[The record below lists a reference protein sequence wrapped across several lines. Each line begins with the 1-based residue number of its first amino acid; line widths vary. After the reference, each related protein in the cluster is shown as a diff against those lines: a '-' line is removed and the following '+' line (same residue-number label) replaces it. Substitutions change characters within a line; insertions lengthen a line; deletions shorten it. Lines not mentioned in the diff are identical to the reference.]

1 MYTVSVPYSPF
12 PESEMSLRALIEAM
26 RPKQWAKNIFI
37 FAPLVFDQKLFHPT
51 YLARTV
57 AGFVLLCLISGAVY
71 LMNDLV
77 DAEKDRQHPRKRNRP
92 IASGRL
98 SPRLALAAAVLI
110 PLVGLPLGFLLDPLF
125 GGILLGYL
133 VLQIAYS
140 FVLKNAVI
148 IDALAVAAGFV
159 LRVAAGIPLVEAERF
174 SPWIY
179 TCMGLL
185 ALFISFSKRRHELTL
200 LGENANGHRESL
212 GEYSVL
218 LLDQFILIVTAAT
231 LVAYT
236 LYTFSAPNLPPNH
249 TMMLT
254 VPFVLYA
261 VFRYMYLVYVKGLG
275 GEPEEIVLRDRPLQV
290 GVLLWGLA
298 VILIMYCR

>member
-1 MYTVSVPYSPF
+1 
-12 PESEMSLRALIEAM
+12 MSLKALIEAM

-37 FAPLVFDQKLFHPT
+37 FAPLVFDHKLFHPS

-57 AGFVLLCLISGAVY
+57 AGFFLLCLVSGAVY

-77 DAEKDRQHPRKRNRP
+77 DVEKDRQHPRKRNRP

-98 SPRLALAAAVLI
+98 SPRLALFMAILI
-110 PLVGLPLGFLLDPLF
+110 PLAGLPLGFLLDPLF

-148 IDALAVAAGFV
+148 VDALAVAAGFV

-185 ALFISFSKRRHELTL
+185 ALFISFSKRRHELTF
-200 LGENANGHRESL
+200 LGENANNHRESL

-261 VFRYMYLVYVKGLG
+261 IFRYLYLVYVKGLG

-298 VILIMYCR
+298 VILIMYLG

>member
-1 MYTVSVPYSPF
+1 
-12 PESEMSLRALIEAM
+12 MSLRALIEAM

-77 DAEKDRQHPRKRNRP
+77 DVEKDRQHPRKRNRP

-98 SPRLALAAAVLI
+98 SPRLALAAAILI
-110 PLVGLPLGFLLDPLF
+110 PVVSLPVGFLLDPLF

-298 VILIMYCR
+298 VILIMYWR

>member
-1 MYTVSVPYSPF
+1 
-12 PESEMSLRALIEAM
+12 MSLKALIEAM

-133 VLQIAYS
+133 ALQVAYS

-254 VPFVLYA
+254 VPFVLYT

-298 VILIMYCR
+298 VILIMYWR

>member
-1 MYTVSVPYSPF
+1 
-12 PESEMSLRALIEAM
+12 MSLKALIEAM

-37 FAPLVFDQKLFHPT
+37 FAPLVFDYKLFHPS

-57 AGFVLLCLISGAVY
+57 AGFVLLCLVSGAVY

-77 DAEKDRQHPRKRNRP
+77 DVEKDRQHPRKRNRP

-98 SPRLALAAAVLI
+98 SPRLALSMAILI
-110 PLVGLPLGFLLDPLF
+110 PLAGLPLGFLLDPLF

-148 IDALAVAAGFV
+148 VDALAVAAGFV

-185 ALFISFSKRRHELTL
+185 ALFISFSKRRHELTF
-200 LGENANGHRESL
+200 LGENANNHRESL

-261 VFRYMYLVYVKGLG
+261 IFRYLYLVYVKGLG

-298 VILIMYCR
+298 VILIMYLG

>member
-1 MYTVSVPYSPF
+1 
-12 PESEMSLRALIEAM
+12 MSLKALLEAM
-26 RPKQWAKNIFI
+26 RPKQWAKNIFV
-37 FAPLVFDQKLFHPT
+37 FAPLVFDLKLFHPV
-51 YLARTV
+51 YLARTI
-57 AGFVLLCLISGAVY
+57 AGFLLLCLISGAVY
-71 LMNDLV
+71 LINDLA

-98 SPRLALAAAVLI
+98 SPRLALTAAILI
-110 PLVGLPLGFLLDPLF
+110 PLFGIPLGLVLNPLF
-125 GGILLGYL
+125 GAILVVYFI
-133 VLQIAYS
+133 LQIAYS
-140 FVLKNAVI
+140 FSLKNFVI
-148 IDALAVAAGFV
+148 IDAMAVAAGFV

-200 LGENANGHRESL
+200 LGENANNHRESL
-212 GEYSVL
+212 GEYTIP
-218 LLDQFILIVTAAT
+218 LLDQLILIVTAAT

-249 TMMLT
+249 MMMLT

-261 VFRYMYLVYVKGLG
+261 VFRYLYLVYVKGLG

-298 VILIMYCR
+298 VILIMYLG

>member
-1 MYTVSVPYSPF
+1 
-12 PESEMSLRALIEAM
+12 MSLKALIEAM

-57 AGFVLLCLISGAVY
+57 AGLVLLCLISGAVY

-254 VPFVLYA
+254 VPFVLYT

-298 VILIMYCR
+298 VILIMYWR

>member
-1 MYTVSVPYSPF
+1 
-12 PESEMSLRALIEAM
+12 MSLKALIEAM

-37 FAPLVFDQKLFHPT
+37 FAPLVFDQKLFHPL

-110 PLVGLPLGFLLDPLF
+110 PMIGLPLGFLLDPLF

-133 VLQIAYS
+133 ALQVAYS

-298 VILIMYCR
+298 VILIMYWR

>member
-1 MYTVSVPYSPF
+1 
-12 PESEMSLRALIEAM
+12 MSLKALVEAM
-26 RPKQWAKNIFI
+26 RPKQWAKNIFV
-37 FAPLVFDQKLFHPT
+37 FAPLVFDLKLFHPV
-51 YLARTV
+51 YLARTL
-57 AGFVLLCLISGAVY
+57 AGFVLLCMISGAVY
-71 LMNDLV
+71 LINDLV

-98 SPRLALAAAVLI
+98 SPRLALTAATLI
-110 PLVGLPLGFLLDPLF
+110 PMMSIPLGFWLDPLF
-125 GGILLGYL
+125 GAILVAYF

-140 FVLKNAVI
+140 FALKNSVI
-148 IDALAVAAGFV
+148 IDAMAVATGFV

-200 LGENANGHRESL
+200 LGENADNHRESL
-212 GEYSVL
+212 GEYTVP

-236 LYTFSAPNLPPNH
+236 LYTFSAPNLPPNY

-254 VPFVLYA
+254 VPLVLYA
-261 VFRYMYLVYVKGLG
+261 VFRYLYLVYVKGLG

-298 VILIMYCR
+298 VILIMYLG

>member
-1 MYTVSVPYSPF
+1 
-12 PESEMSLRALIEAM
+12 MSLKALITAM
-26 RPKQWAKNIFI
+26 RPKQWAKNIFV
-37 FAPLVFDQKLFHPT
+37 FAPLVFDQKLFHPV

-71 LMNDLV
+71 LVNDLV
-77 DAEKDRQHPRKRNRP
+77 DAEKDRQHPRKRHRP

-98 SPRLALAAAVLI
+98 SPRAAMVCALLI
-110 PLVGLPLGFLLDPLF
+110 PLVGLPAGFLLDPLF
-125 GGILLGYL
+125 GGVLSAYLILQ
-133 VLQIAYS
+133 VAYS
-140 FVLKNAVI
+140 FLLKNVVI
-148 IDALAVAAGFV
+148 MDALAVAAGFV

-200 LGENANGHRESL
+200 LGENANHHRESL
-212 GEYSVL
+212 GEYNVL

-236 LYTFSAPNLPPNH
+236 LYTFSAPNLPSNH

-261 VFRYMYLVYVKGLG
+261 IFRYLYLVYVKGMG

-290 GVLLWGLA
+290 GVLLWGMA
-298 VILIMYCR
+298 VILIMYVR

>member
-1 MYTVSVPYSPF
+1 
-12 PESEMSLRALIEAM
+12 MSLKALIEAM

-37 FAPLVFDQKLFHPT
+37 FAPLVFDHKLFHPS

-57 AGFVLLCLISGAVY
+57 AGFVLLCLVSGAVY

-77 DAEKDRQHPRKRNRP
+77 DVEKDRQHPRKRNRP
-92 IASGRL
+92 LASGRL
-98 SPRLALAAAVLI
+98 SPRLALSMAILI
-110 PLVGLPLGFLLDPLF
+110 PLAGLPLGFLLDPLF

-185 ALFISFSKRRHELTL
+185 ALFISFSKRRHELAL
-200 LGENANGHRESL
+200 LGENANNHRESL

-298 VILIMYCR
+298 VILIMYLG

>member
-1 MYTVSVPYSPF
+1 
-12 PESEMSLRALIEAM
+12 MSLRALIEAM

-37 FAPLVFDQKLFHPT
+37 FAPLVFDQKLFHPI

-133 VLQIAYS
+133 VLQVAYS

-298 VILIMYCR
+298 VILIMYWR

>member
-1 MYTVSVPYSPF
+1 
-12 PESEMSLRALIEAM
+12 MSLKALIEAM

-77 DAEKDRQHPRKRNRP
+77 DVEKDRQHPRKRNRP

-98 SPRLALAAAVLI
+98 SPRLALSAAVLI

-133 VLQIAYS
+133 VLQVAYS

-200 LGENANGHRESL
+200 LGKNANDHRESL

-298 VILIMYCR
+298 VILIMYWQ

>member
-1 MYTVSVPYSPF
+1 
-12 PESEMSLRALIEAM
+12 MSLKALIEAM

-57 AGFVLLCLISGAVY
+57 AGLVLLCLISGAVY

-133 VLQIAYS
+133 ALQVAYS
-140 FVLKNAVI
+140 FVLKNVVI

-174 SPWIY
+174 SPWVY

-298 VILIMYCR
+298 VILIMYWR

>member
-1 MYTVSVPYSPF
+1 
-12 PESEMSLRALIEAM
+12 MSLRALIEAM

-37 FAPLVFDQKLFHPT
+37 FAPLVFDQKLFHLT

-77 DAEKDRQHPRKRNRP
+77 DVEKDRQHPRKRNRP

-298 VILIMYCR
+298 VILIMYWR

>member
-1 MYTVSVPYSPF
+1 
-12 PESEMSLRALIEAM
+12 MSLKALLEAM
-26 RPKQWAKNIFI
+26 RPKQWAKNIFV
-37 FAPLVFDQKLFHPT
+37 FAPLVFDLKLFHPV
-51 YLARTV
+51 YLARTI
-57 AGFVLLCLISGAVY
+57 AGFLLLCLISGAVY
-71 LMNDLV
+71 LINDLADV
-77 DAEKDRQHPRKRNRP
+77 EKDRQHPRKRNRP

-98 SPRLALAAAVLI
+98 SPRLALTAAILI
-110 PLVGLPLGFLLDPLF
+110 PLFGIPLGLVLNPLF
-125 GGILLGYL
+125 GAILVVYFI
-133 VLQIAYS
+133 LQIAYS
-140 FVLKNAVI
+140 FSLKNFVI
-148 IDALAVAAGFV
+148 IDAMAVAAGFV

-200 LGENANGHRESL
+200 LGENANNHRESL
-212 GEYSVL
+212 GEYTIP
-218 LLDQFILIVTAAT
+218 LLDQLILIVTAAT

-249 TMMLT
+249 MMMLT

-261 VFRYMYLVYVKGLG
+261 VFRYLYLVYVKGLG

-298 VILIMYCR
+298 VILIMYLG

>member
-1 MYTVSVPYSPF
+1 
-12 PESEMSLRALIEAM
+12 MSLRALIEAM

-57 AGFVLLCLISGAVY
+57 AGFVLLCLVSGAVY

-133 VLQIAYS
+133 ALQVAYS

-298 VILIMYCR
+298 VILIMYWR

>member
-1 MYTVSVPYSPF
+1 
-12 PESEMSLRALIEAM
+12 MSLKALIEAM
-26 RPKQWAKNIFI
+26 RPKQWAKNIFV
-37 FAPLVFDQKLFHPT
+37 FAPLVFDLKLFHPV
-51 YLARTV
+51 YLARTL

-71 LMNDLV
+71 LINDLV
-77 DAEKDRQHPRKRNRP
+77 DADKDRQHPRKRNRP

-98 SPRLALAAAVLI
+98 SPRRALMAAILI
-110 PLVGLPLGFLLDPLF
+110 PLLSLPAGFRLDPLF
-125 GGILLGYL
+125 GAILAVYF

-140 FVLKNAVI
+140 FSLKNLVI
-148 IDALAVAAGFV
+148 VDAMAVAMGFV

-200 LGENANGHRESL
+200 LGENANSHRESL
-212 GEYSVL
+212 GEYSIP
-218 LLDQFILIVTAAT
+218 LLDQFILIVTTAT

-249 TMMLT
+249 LMMLT

-261 VFRYMYLVYVKGLG
+261 VFRYLYLVYVKGLG

-298 VILIMYCR
+298 VILIMYLG

>member
-1 MYTVSVPYSPF
+1 
-12 PESEMSLRALIEAM
+12 MSLKALIEAM

-57 AGFVLLCLISGAVY
+57 AGLVLLCLISGAVY

-133 VLQIAYS
+133 ALQVAYS

-254 VPFVLYA
+254 VPFVLYT

-298 VILIMYCR
+298 VILIMYWR

>member
-1 MYTVSVPYSPF
+1 
-12 PESEMSLRALIEAM
+12 MSLKALLEAM
-26 RPKQWAKNIFI
+26 RPKQWAKNIFV
-37 FAPLVFDQKLFHPT
+37 FAPLVFDLKLFHPI
-51 YLARTV
+51 YLARTI
-57 AGFVLLCLISGAVY
+57 AGFFLLCLISGAVY
-71 LMNDLV
+71 LINDLV

-98 SPRLALAAAVLI
+98 SPRLALAAAILI
-110 PLVGLPLGFLLDPLF
+110 PLVGLPLGFYLDPLF
-125 GGILLGYL
+125 GAILAAYF

-140 FVLKNAVI
+140 FALKNSVI
-148 IDALAVAAGFV
+148 IDAMTVAAGFV

-200 LGENANGHRESL
+200 LGENADNHRESL
-212 GEYSVL
+212 GEYTIS

-261 VFRYMYLVYVKGLG
+261 VFRYLYLVYVKGLG

-298 VILIMYCR
+298 VILIMYLG

>member
-1 MYTVSVPYSPF
+1 
-12 PESEMSLRALIEAM
+12 MSLKALIEAM

-77 DAEKDRQHPRKRNRP
+77 DVEKDRQHPRKRNRP

-98 SPRLALAAAVLI
+98 SPRLALSAAVLI
-110 PLVGLPLGFLLDPLF
+110 PVVGLPLGLLLDPLF

-133 VLQIAYS
+133 VLQVAYS
-140 FVLKNAVI
+140 FFLKNVVI

-200 LGENANGHRESL
+200 LGNNANGHRESL

-298 VILIMYCR
+298 VILIMYWQ

>member
-1 MYTVSVPYSPF
+1 
-12 PESEMSLRALIEAM
+12 MSLKALVEAM
-26 RPKQWAKNIFI
+26 RPKQWAKNIFV
-37 FAPLVFDQKLFHPT
+37 FAPLVFDLKLFHPV
-51 YLARTV
+51 YLARTI
-57 AGFVLLCLISGAVY
+57 AGFFLLCLISGAVY
-71 LMNDLV
+71 LINDLV
-77 DAEKDRQHPRKRNRP
+77 DAEKDRRHPRKRNRP

-98 SPRLALAAAVLI
+98 SPRLALAAAILI
-110 PLVGLPLGFLLDPLF
+110 PLVGLPLGFYLNPLF
-125 GGILLGYL
+125 GAILVAYFI
-133 VLQIAYS
+133 LQIAYS
-140 FVLKNAVI
+140 FVLKNSVI
-148 IDALAVAAGFV
+148 IDAMAVAAGFV

-200 LGENANGHRESL
+200 LGANANNHRESL
-212 GEYSVL
+212 GEYTIP

-249 TMMLT
+249 MMMLT

-261 VFRYMYLVYVKGLG
+261 VFRYLYLVYVKGLG

-298 VILIMYCR
+298 VILIMYLG

>member
-1 MYTVSVPYSPF
+1 
-12 PESEMSLRALIEAM
+12 MSLKALLEAM
-26 RPKQWAKNIFI
+26 RPKQWAKNIFV
-37 FAPLVFDQKLFHPT
+37 FAPLVFDLKLFHPV
-51 YLARTV
+51 YFARTL
-57 AGFVLLCLISGAVY
+57 AGFFLLCIISGAVY
-71 LMNDLV
+71 LINDLV

-98 SPRLALAAAVLI
+98 SPRLALTAAVLF
-110 PLVGLPLGFLLDPLF
+110 PLISIPLGFWLDPLF
-125 GGILLGYL
+125 GAILAAYF

-140 FVLKNAVI
+140 FALKNSVI
-148 IDALAVAAGFV
+148 IDAMAVAAGFV

-200 LGENANGHRESL
+200 LRENANSHRESL
-212 GEYSVL
+212 GEYTIP

-249 TMMLT
+249 MMMLT

-261 VFRYMYLVYVKGLG
+261 VFRYLYLVYAKGLG

-298 VILIMYCR
+298 VILIMYLG

>member
-1 MYTVSVPYSPF
+1 
-12 PESEMSLRALIEAM
+12 MSLKALIEAM

-57 AGFVLLCLISGAVY
+57 AGLVLLCLVSGAVY

-133 VLQIAYS
+133 ALQVAYS
-140 FVLKNAVI
+140 FVLKNVVI

-298 VILIMYCR
+298 VILILYWR

>member
-1 MYTVSVPYSPF
+1 
-12 PESEMSLRALIEAM
+12 MSLKALIEAM

-37 FAPLVFDQKLFHPT
+37 FAPLVFDHKLFHPS

-57 AGFVLLCLISGAVY
+57 AGFVLLCLVSGAVY

-77 DAEKDRQHPRKRNRP
+77 DVEKDRQHPRKRNRP

-98 SPRLALAAAVLI
+98 SPRLALFMAILI
-110 PLVGLPLGFLLDPLF
+110 PLAGLPLGFLLDPLF

-148 IDALAVAAGFV
+148 VDALAVAAGFV

-185 ALFISFSKRRHELTL
+185 ALFISFSKRRHELTF
-200 LGENANGHRESL
+200 LGENANNHRESL

-261 VFRYMYLVYVKGLG
+261 IFRYLYLVYVKGLG

-298 VILIMYCR
+298 VILIMYLG

>member
-1 MYTVSVPYSPF
+1 MT
-12 PESEMSLRALIEAM
+12 MSLKALLEAM
-26 RPKQWAKNIFI
+26 RPKQWAKNIFV
-37 FAPLVFDQKLFHPT
+37 FAPLVFDLKLFHPI
-51 YLARTV
+51 YLARTI
-57 AGFVLLCLISGAVY
+57 AGFFLLCLISGAVY
-71 LMNDLV
+71 LINDLV

-98 SPRLALAAAVLI
+98 SPRLALAAAILI
-110 PLVGLPLGFLLDPLF
+110 PLVGLPLGFYLDPLF
-125 GGILLGYL
+125 GAILAAYF

-140 FVLKNAVI
+140 FALKNSVI
-148 IDALAVAAGFV
+148 IDAMTVAAGFV

-200 LGENANGHRESL
+200 LGENADNHRESL
-212 GEYSVL
+212 GEYTIS

-261 VFRYMYLVYVKGLG
+261 VFRYLYLVYVKGLG

-298 VILIMYCR
+298 VILIMYLG

>member
-1 MYTVSVPYSPF
+1 
-12 PESEMSLRALIEAM
+12 MSLRALIEAM

-57 AGFVLLCLISGAVY
+57 AGLVLLCLISGAVY

-133 VLQIAYS
+133 ALQVAYS

-298 VILIMYCR
+298 VILIMYWR

>member
-1 MYTVSVPYSPF
+1 
-12 PESEMSLRALIEAM
+12 MSLKALIEAM

-37 FAPLVFDQKLFHPT
+37 FAPLVFDQKLFHPN

-57 AGFVLLCLISGAVY
+57 AGLVLLCLISGAVY

-133 VLQIAYS
+133 ALQVAYS

-298 VILIMYCR
+298 VILIMYWR

>member
-1 MYTVSVPYSPF
+1 
-12 PESEMSLRALIEAM
+12 MSLKALVEAM
-26 RPKQWAKNIFI
+26 RPKQWAKNIFV
-37 FAPLVFDQKLFHPT
+37 FAPLVFDLKLFHPV
-51 YLARTV
+51 YLARTI
-57 AGFVLLCLISGAVY
+57 AGFFLLCLISGAVY
-71 LMNDLV
+71 LINDLV
-77 DAEKDRQHPRKRNRP
+77 DAEKDRRHPRKRNRP

-98 SPRLALAAAVLI
+98 SPRLALAAAILI
-110 PLVGLPLGFLLDPLF
+110 PLVGLPLGFYLDPLF
-125 GGILLGYL
+125 GAILVAYFI
-133 VLQIAYS
+133 LQIAYS
-140 FVLKNAVI
+140 FVLKNSVI
-148 IDALAVAAGFV
+148 IDAMAVAAGFV

-200 LGENANGHRESL
+200 LGANANNHRESL
-212 GEYSVL
+212 GEYTIP

-261 VFRYMYLVYVKGLG
+261 VFRYLYLVYVKGLG

-298 VILIMYCR
+298 VILIMYLG

>member
-1 MYTVSVPYSPF
+1 
-12 PESEMSLRALIEAM
+12 MSLKALIEAM
-26 RPKQWAKNIFI
+26 RPKQWAKNIFV
-37 FAPLVFDQKLFHPT
+37 FAPLVFDLKLFHPV
-51 YLARTV
+51 YLARTL

-71 LMNDLV
+71 LINDLA

-98 SPRLALAAAVLI
+98 SPRLALTAAVLI
-110 PLVGLPLGFLLDPLF
+110 PLVGLPAGFRLDPLF
-125 GGILLGYL
+125 GAILAVYF

-140 FVLKNAVI
+140 FSLKNLVI
-148 IDALAVAAGFV
+148 VDAMAVAAGFV

-200 LGENANGHRESL
+200 LGENANSHRESL
-212 GEYSVL
+212 GEYTIL

-249 TMMLT
+249 LMMLT

-261 VFRYMYLVYVKGLG
+261 VFRYLYLVYVKGLG

-298 VILIMYCR
+298 VILIMYLG

>member
-1 MYTVSVPYSPF
+1 
-12 PESEMSLRALIEAM
+12 MSLKALIEAM

-57 AGFVLLCLISGAVY
+57 AGLVLLCLVSGAVY

-77 DAEKDRQHPRKRNRP
+77 DVEKDRQHPRKRNRP

-110 PLVGLPLGFLLDPLF
+110 PLIGLPLGFLLDPLF

-133 VLQIAYS
+133 VLQVAYS
-140 FVLKNAVI
+140 FVLKNVVI

-298 VILIMYCR
+298 VILIMYWR